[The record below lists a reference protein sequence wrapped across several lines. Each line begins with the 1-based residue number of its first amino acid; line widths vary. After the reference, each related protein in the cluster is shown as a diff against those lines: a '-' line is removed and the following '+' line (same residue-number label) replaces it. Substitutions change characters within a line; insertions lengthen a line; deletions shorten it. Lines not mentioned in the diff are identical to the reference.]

1 MKVFPFELAHRLVQ
15 GQREERWLIE
25 GLWSERAV
33 GIVGG
38 EPKCCKSF
46 LALDMAVSVAS
57 GRAFLR
63 RFAVKRP
70 GPVLVYAAE
79 DPLHVVRSR
88 LCGIAQA
95 AGASFED
102 LAVHVI
108 TAPRLRLDDE
118 EDRGRLRET
127 VALLRPRL
135 LVLDPFVRLH
145 RVDEN
150 VAADVSPLL
159 ESLRALERRYEL
171 AVVLVHHARKGA
183 GAIRGGQA
191 LRGSSELHAWG
202 DSNLYL
208 RRRDRDLL
216 LSVEHRAAASS
227 PGEIAL
233 QLREDG
239 DALALCVL
247 EEPAR
252 EQTARLSAQDR
263 VLQAL
268 DETERPVSAR
278 ELREL
283 CRMRTSALSDTL
295 GVLLEQQ
302 LVLRDENGY
311 RLAGQ

>member
-302 LVLRDENGY
+302 LVLRDESGY